1 MQEGIKEFKDKPIKI
16 TQTATKREKQFLKS
30 IVVQSWGIMSN
41 SLAPLSLEWQMK
53 ELENDMEKM
62 LEVRMSEI
70 FKTSRKQK
78 RTDLRSSTNPKQE
91 SIMKITP
98 RHIVVI

>member
-1 MQEGIKEFKDKPIKI
+1 MVKEGIKEFKDKPIEI
-16 TQTATKREKQFLKS
+16 TQTATKRKKQFLEN

-41 SLAPLSLEWQMK
+41 GLAPLSLEWQIK

-70 FKTSRKQK
+70 F
-78 RTDLRSSTNPKQE
+78 
-91 SIMKITP
+91 
-98 RHIVVI
+98 